1 MNFYNN
7 NIRKHNISIYEKL
20 GIIYYF
26 KNTIK
31 LYKLYT
37 LNSFLK
43 YRNIDILINSII

>member
-1 MNFYNN
+1 MDFCSND
-7 NIRKHNISIYEKL
+7 IRKRDISTREKL
-20 GIIYYF
+20 GIICYF

-37 LNSFLK
+37 LSSFLE